1 MGIFKS
7 KTEKEL
13 DAVIERLKMNM
24 ANNYKDNARDNLK
37 ELEIMMEEARSA
49 GQLKGKSMAK
59 YEEILNLFR
68 EKMIGYSHKDQKPYW
83 H

>member
-37 ELEIMMEEARSA
+37 EFEALMKESEDS
-49 GQLKGKSMAK
+49 GKLKGKSLAK